1 MLRQIAKEILLVTVG
16 TALLLILAATW
27 GLPGDET
34 TSRPAAASPLLM
46 SGPRADV
53 DPALAILEGRRK

>member
-1 MLRQIAKEILLVTVG
+1 MLRQIAKETLVVTAG
-16 TALLLILAATW
+16 TTLLLILAATW

-34 TSRPAAASPLLM
+34 ASRPAATSPLLM

-53 DPALAILEGRRK
+53 DPAPAIMEGWRK

>member
-1 MLRQIAKEILLVTVG
+1 MLRQIVKETLVVTAG

-34 TSRPAAASPLLM
+34 ASQSAAAGPLLM
-46 SGPRADV
+46 SGPPMDV
-53 DPALAILEGRRK
+53 DPAPAIMEGRRK